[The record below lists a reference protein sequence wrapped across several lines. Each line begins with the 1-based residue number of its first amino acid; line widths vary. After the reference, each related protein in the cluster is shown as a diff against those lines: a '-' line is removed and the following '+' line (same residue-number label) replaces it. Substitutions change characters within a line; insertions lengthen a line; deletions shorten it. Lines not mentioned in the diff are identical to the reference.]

1 MKLYLVRHGEAK
13 PKEVDRERHLSERG
27 AKDVGKVGAFLKGRG
42 LSVDAIWH
50 SGKARAAET
59 ARILASA
66 LDVKKGVIEH
76 DGLAPNDPV
85 GPVAKEIKKADADL
99 MIVGHLPFMGRLASV
114 LLAGDDGA
122 GVVEFHTSG
131 LVCLARTD
139 EGGWAI
145 EWAVIPEIL

>member
-1 MKLYLVRHGEAK
+1 MRLYLVRHGEAR
-13 PKEVDRERHLSERG
+13 PKEADRERHICDRG
-27 AKDVGKVGAFLKGRG
+27 AKNVGKVAAFLKGRG
-42 LSVDAIWH
+42 LRVDAIWH

-85 GPVAKEIKKADADL
+85 GPVAKGLKKADADL
-99 MIVGHLPFMGRLASV
+99 MIVGHLPFMGKLASL
-114 LLAGDDGA
+114 LLAADENA
-122 GVVEFHTSG
+122 GIVEFATG
-131 LVCLARTD
+131 GIVCLVRAD